1 MGWLAEVGAKFDAG
15 TLYPSPKRASLRAKA
30 DSYCSGKVYFFPNQQ
45 GTSCI
50 LLNSVEP
57 RLTTK
62 LTCRYEA
69 QRNSGQV
76 ERLVMWIRL

>member
-1 MGWLAEVGAKFDAG
+1 MVVFPQIF
-15 TLYPSPKRASLRAKA
+15 TFS
-30 DSYCSGKVYFFPNQQ
+30 PNQQ

-50 LLNSVEP
+50 LLNSGEP
-57 RLTTK
+57 RATTK